1 MVPEQTYKSLSE
13 FRDYVVSQAK
23 QNLASQNKNTFG
35 NLSKALDNS
44 YVKVSKNSFELAFT
58 MPKYGEFQDK
68 GVSGVETKYD
78 TKFSYK
84 SKGGA
89 RGLKGMPPPK
99 AFDKWIV
106 KKGIAPRDKNGKFI
120 SRDGLKFLIAKKI
133 FLHGIKPS
141 LFFTRPFEE
150 GFKKYIDVELEKA
163 FALDV
168 EKLLINSLRR

>member
-1 MVPEQTYKSLSE
+1 MVPEQTYKSLND

-23 QNLASQNKNTFG
+23 NNLAQQKKNTFG
-35 NLSKALDNS
+35 NLSKSLDDS
-44 YVKVSKNSFELAFT
+44 KVKVSKNSFQLNFT
-58 MPKYGEFQDK
+58 MPMYGQFQDK
-68 GVSGVETKYD
+68 GVSGVKQKYD

-106 KKGIAPRDKNGKFI
+106 KKGIAPRDKNGKFV
-120 SRDGLKFLIAKKI
+120 SREGLKFAIAKKI
-133 FLHGIKPS
+133 FFYGIKPS
-141 LFFTRPFEE
+141 LFFTKPFNE

-168 EKLLINSLRR
+168 EKLLINSLK

>member
-1 MVPEQTYKSLSE
+1 MIPEQTYQTLND
-13 FRDYVVSQAK
+13 FRDYVVDQAK
-23 QNLASQNKNTFG
+23 QNLVSKNTFG

-44 YVKVSKNSFELAFT
+44 YVKVSKNSFEMAFT

-78 TKFSYK
+78 TPFSYK
-84 SKGGA
+84 DK
-89 RGLKGMPPPK
+89 MPNPK
-99 AFDKWIV
+99 VFDKWIV
-106 KKGIAPRDKNGKFI
+106 KKGIAPRNKAGKFT
-120 SRDGLKFLIAKKI
+120 SREGLKFAIAKKI

-141 LFFTRPFEE
+141 LFFTKPFND

-168 EKLLINSLRR
+168 EKLMINSLK

>member
-1 MVPEQTYKSLSE
+1 MVPEQTYKTLND
-13 FRDYVVSQAK
+13 FRDYVVDHAK

-78 TKFSYK
+78 TPFSYK
-84 SKGGA
+84 PKGGA
-89 RGLKGMPPPK
+89 RGLKGMPNPK
-99 AFDKWIV
+99 VFDKWIV
-106 KKGIAPRDKNGKFI
+106 KKGIAPRNAQGKFT
-120 SRDGLKFLIAKKI
+120 SREGLKFAIAKKI

-141 LFFTRPFEE
+141 LFFTKPFKD
-150 GFKKYIDVELEKA
+150 GFKKYIDIELEKA

-168 EKLLINSLRR
+168 EKLMINSLK

>member
-1 MVPEQTYKSLSE
+1 MIPEQTYKTLND
-13 FRDYVVSQAK
+13 FRDYVVDQAK
-23 QNLASQNKNTFG
+23 QNLVSKNTFG

-44 YVKVSKNSFELAFT
+44 YVKVSKNSFEMAFT

-78 TKFSYK
+78 TPFSYK
-84 SKGGA
+84 DK
-89 RGLKGMPPPK
+89 MPPTK

-106 KKGIAPRDKNGKFI
+106 KKGIAPRNAQGKFT
-120 SRDGLKFLIAKKI
+120 SREGLKFAIAKKI

-141 LFFTRPFEE
+141 LFFTKPFNE

-168 EKLLINSLRR
+168 EKLFTYTLRTR

>member
-1 MVPEQTYKSLSE
+1 MIPEQTYQTLND
-13 FRDYVVSQAK
+13 FRDYVVDQAK
-23 QNLASQNKNTFG
+23 QNLVSKNTFG

-44 YVKVSKNSFELAFT
+44 YVKVSKNSFEMAFT

-68 GVSGVETKYD
+68 GVSGVVTKYD

-84 SKGGA
+84 DK
-89 RGLKGMPPPK
+89 MPPTK

-106 KKGIAPRDKNGKFI
+106 KKGIAPRNAQGKFI
-120 SRDGLKFLIAKKI
+120 SRDGLKFAIAKKI

-141 LFFTRPFEE
+141 LFFTKPFEA
-150 GFKKYIDVELEKA
+150 GFKKYIDIELEKA

-168 EKLLINSLRR
+168 EKLFKNSLK

>member
-1 MVPEQTYKSLSE
+1 MIPEQTYQTLND
-13 FRDYVVSQAK
+13 FRDYVVDQAK
-23 QNLASQNKNTFG
+23 QNLISKNTFG
-35 NLSKALDNS
+35 NLSKSLDNS

-78 TKFSYK
+78 TPFSYK
-84 SKGGA
+84 SK
-89 RGLKGMPPPK
+89 MPPPK

-106 KKGIAPRDKNGKFI
+106 KKGIAPRNKAGKFT
-120 SRDGLKFLIAKKI
+120 SREGLKFAIAKKI

-141 LFFTRPFEE
+141 LFFTRPFNE

-168 EKLLINSLRR
+168 EKLFKNSLK